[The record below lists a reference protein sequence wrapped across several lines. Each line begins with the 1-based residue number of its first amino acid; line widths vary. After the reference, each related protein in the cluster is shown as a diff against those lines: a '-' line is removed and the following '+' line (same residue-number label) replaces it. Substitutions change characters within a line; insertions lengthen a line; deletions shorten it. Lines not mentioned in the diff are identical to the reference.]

1 MMTAETFLSDFQS
14 IVNGIFRICI
24 LSAIALQF
32 SVELFIVRL
41 STVCI
46 HTLLFCYACLRMA
59 WNGTNSMAIP

>member
-1 MMTAETFLSDFQS
+1 MMTAETFLSNFQR
-14 IVNGIFRICI
+14 IVNGVFRICI

-46 HTLLFCYACLRMA
+46 HTLFE
-59 WNGTNSMAIP
+59 NGMEWK